1 MLRNI
6 LIVCVILCGLALIS
20 TIALAGDPTA
30 VSTAVGAVVVDNP
43 AYQSWAEFQP
53 GSSATYTCTTKT
65 GETTTETTVTYTL
78 KEVTEEKVV
87 LALDTVTVS
96 DEGEAVKAE
105 TIECPAKIEK
115 TETPKPTEE
124 GKETIKV
131 GDEEIATTWTKTATD
146 AGTTTVWTSETVPGG
161 TVKSVAETT
170 VEEVTT
176 TVTMVLTGYNAATP
190 EEEPEPPMK
199 GE

>member
-6 LIVCVILCGLALIS
+6 LMGCVILCAVALVS
-20 TIALAGDPTA
+20 TIAAAAGTTGTTTTTPTL
-30 VSTAVGAVVVDNP
+30 VDNP
-43 AYQSWAEFQP
+43 VYQSWAEFQP

-65 GETTTETTVTYTL
+65 GETTTETTMTCTL
-78 KEVTEEKVV
+78 KEVTEDKVV
-87 LALDTVTVS
+87 LTLDTVTVS
-96 DEGEAVKAE
+96 EKGDVVKPE

-115 TETPKPTEE
+115 TETPKPTAE

-131 GDEEIATTWTKTATD
+131 GDEEIATKWAKTKTAE
-146 AGTTTVWTSETVPGG
+146 GTTTVWTSETVPGG